1 MQKQQALELLNEKI
15 NTFTELLNNSTIGN
29 RWSEEYLVAYRGAE
43 AILKELFSEA
53 DAEKFKENTRIMQ
66 VMIGMRP
73 HEQQEYDRYK
83 ETLVRCIAE
92 LKANKERIELF
103 WEEKKPT
110 GDIMANKI
118 PFISMSFDETDNQVN
133 NYFTD
138 ILSALKIKYETGE
151 RYSKDGISEKVKKRI
166 TNSDLLIII
175 FVKRGRKEDGSFT
188 TAPWLVKELGI
199 AQGCGKEVIAL
210 VERGISEKEIAN
222 LNWEE
227 ELIYFDRT
235 NIDEMEKATIKYLE
249 ALKEHILT

>member
-15 NTFTELLNNSTIGN
+15 NTFTKLLNNSTIAN
-29 RWSEEYLVAYRGAE
+29 RWNEEYLVTYRGVE
-43 AILKELFSEA
+43 AILTELFSDSE
-53 DAEKFKENTRIMQ
+53 AEKFKENTRIMQ

-83 ETLVRCIAE
+83 ATLVKCIAE

-103 WEEKKPT
+103 WEEKKPAR
-110 GDIMANKI
+110 DIVVNRI
-118 PFISMSFDETDNQVN
+118 PFVSMSFDETDNKVN

-138 ILSALKIKYETGE
+138 ILSALEIKYETGE

-166 TNSDLLIII
+166 RNSDLVIII
-175 FVKRGRKEDGSFT
+175 FVRRGRKEDGSFT
-188 TAPWLVKELGI
+188 TAPWLIKELGI
-199 AQGCGKEVIAL
+199 AQGHEKEVIAL
-210 VERGISEKEIAN
+210 VERGLSEKEIAN

-227 ELIYFDRT
+227 ELIYFDRS
-235 NIDEMEKATIKYLE
+235 NIEEMEKATVKYLE